1 MSWPEEA
8 ADVFY
13 LIGLCFM
20 RLKIYQSALDAF
32 NSAVKISPEF
42 PKVGKVVLFV
52 IDLFLLLL
60 MLLLLGHFKPI
71 L

>member
-42 PKVGKVVLFV
+42 PKVGRVVLIV
-52 IDLFLLLL
+52 IDLFVLLWKLLLL
-60 MLLLLGHFKPI
+60 L
-71 L
+71 

>member
-8 ADVFY
+8 ADIFY

-32 NSAVKISPEF
+32 NSAVKINPEF
-42 PKVGKVVLFV
+42 PKVAKVVLHV

-60 MLLLLGHFKPI
+60 LLFL
-71 L
+71 